1 MSLKDNFSEYT
12 VEISPKYINHFMFVL
27 DYFDKQSFYE
37 IISTKSILDNM
48 IQHGFR
54 LPVKVPYPIIRKFVK
69 TIRKLPH
76 TNYFLSADCRGYMK
90 INETEDGLKWRQSM
104 VERIASMQSLIRAF
118 DKKFN
123 YSEPKNEESNLQ
135 LLSL

>member
-12 VEISPKYINHFMFVL
+12 VEISPKYINHFMFIL

-37 IISTKSILDNM
+37 IISTKSILDYMN
-48 IQHGFR
+48 QHSFKLDVEEPR
-54 LPVKVPYPIIRKFVK
+54 TIIRKFVK

-76 TNYFLSADCRGYMK
+76 TNYFIVADCRGYMK

-104 VERIASMQSLIRAF
+104 VERMASMQSQIRAF

-123 YSEPKNEESNLQ
+123 YSEPKNEESNPELP
-135 LLSL
+135 SL